1 MKKILLFPLLTMAIS
16 AHAKIY
22 QCGNTLTDK
31 PCEGGKTLAVKRASG
46 GVNAGSSGS
55 LYECL
60 RLSDRQIW
68 YYTNGCPPKEYKQL
82 ALHNVP
88 AALSVKDKIYIVE
101 MRKQGRRALDSQ
113 KGGSA
118 GIVPSHVTKRDT
130 PNCKSI
136 DAQIKNLDEQMRAP
150 QSASWMSYLSDQ
162 RRKLSDRRFRE
173 CR

>member
-1 MKKILLFPLLTMAIS
+1 MKKILLAPLFTVAIT
-16 AHAKIY
+16 AHAQIY

-31 PCEGGKTLAVKRASG
+31 PCEGGKTLASKGASG
-46 GVNAGSSGS
+46 GVNSGASGS

-60 RLSDRQIW
+60 RPSDRQIW
-68 YYTNGCPPKEYKQL
+68 YSTNGCPEEYKQL

-101 MRKQGRRALDSQ
+101 MRKQGRRALDRQ

-136 DAQIKNLDEQMRAP
+136 DAQLKSLDEKMRAP
-150 QSASWMSYLSDQ
+150 QSASGMSYLHDQ

>member
-1 MKKILLFPLLTMAIS
+1 MKKILLAPLFTAAIA
-16 AHAKIY
+16 AHAQIY
-22 QCGNTLTDK
+22 QCGNTLTDQ
-31 PCEGGKTLAVKRASG
+31 PCEGAKTLASQSVFSAG
-46 GVNAGSSGS
+46 NQNAESTV
-55 LYECL
+55 YECKKPNE
-60 RLSDRQIW
+60 RQVL
-68 YYTNGCPPKEYKQL
+68 YSTAQCTDGYLQVARHT
-82 ALHNVP
+82 VP
-88 AALSVKDKIYIVE
+88 SGVSFKDKVYIIE

-136 DAQIKNLDEQMRAP
+136 DAQIKSLDEQMRAP
-150 QSASWMSYLSDQ
+150 QSASSMSYLSDQ